1 MQKLRKI
8 DNKRKRQFLY
18 TKRAPILTLSKIE
31 MQKMSITA
39 QKIEYLNAKNNFC
52 IPNFNLGIYICYIL
66 FYNLY
71 VVVKIANNFC
81 LLERPFVN
89 NQFAFAPPQPA
100 FGQIHRKENFL

>member
-1 MQKLRKI
+1 MGNAKE
-8 DNKRKRQFLY
+8 FLY
-18 TKRAPILTLSKIE
+18 TKRALILALSKIE
-31 MQKMSITA
+31 MQKMGITA

-71 VVVKIANNFC
+71 VVGKIANNFC
-81 LLERPFVN
+81 LLKRHFVN

>member
-1 MQKLRKI
+1 M
-8 DNKRKRQFLY
+8 N
-18 TKRAPILTLSKIE
+18 
-31 MQKMSITA
+31 ITT

-81 LLERPFVN
+81 LLKRPFVN